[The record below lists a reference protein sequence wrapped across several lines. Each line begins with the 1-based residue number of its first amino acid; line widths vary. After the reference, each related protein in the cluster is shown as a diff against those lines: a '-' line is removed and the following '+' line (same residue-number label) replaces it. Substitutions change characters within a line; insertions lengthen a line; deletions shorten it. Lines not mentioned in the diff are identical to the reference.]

1 MSQFASKDKIVR
13 WDARGNPRRRPGL
26 HRGRG
31 DKHASAFTLIEVILA
46 VAIAA
51 GMLLVVLT
59 FYQQVAA
66 LRGRLIEKT
75 AGISAIRLL
84 MERLT
89 SELGAVRR
97 SDAYQLGLSG
107 GSDNLQLL
115 KLEFPRP
122 GAWTNPATAAP
133 FRWVSY
139 SLQSGAGLVRSESP
153 VWAGAVAVTTND
165 AAPASPPAAAPP
177 VLTND
182 LALAAATS
190 ALAVTSSRGGMSAA
204 PTRATGAPGG
214 PRGAKG
220 TGTARAAK
228 GPATASAASAGRI
241 ARADSSSQTMAS
253 PKDSTLPDDTSELM
267 VTTDT
272 TVTTNMAGRTNA
284 VAPSAARGGGLAIG
298 QAQFVRFRYWDGST
312 WLDGWDTP
320 DLPVGVEVSL
330 GLEPLPA
337 EMTADEY
344 PFELYR
350 RVIYLPNHGPVRSA
364 AASIQEGL

>member
-1 MSQFASKDKIVR
+1 MIPFAKEAAIMRRDEQGER
-13 WDARGNPRRRPGL
+13 TQARYS
-26 HRGRG
+26 
-31 DKHASAFTLIEVILA
+31 SAFTLIEVVLA

-75 AGISAIRLL
+75 AGVSAIRLL

-97 SDAYQLGLSG
+97 SDAFQLGLSG

-122 GAWTNPATAAP
+122 GAWTSPATAAP
-133 FRWVSY
+133 FRLVSY
-139 SLQSGAGLVRSESP
+139 SLQGGAGLVRSESP
-153 VWAGAVAVTTND
+153 LWASTITVATNES
-165 AAPASPPAAAPP
+165 APATSLFPA
-177 VLTND
+177 VTND
-182 LALAAATS
+182 LTLAATS
-190 ALAVTSSRGGMSAA
+190 ALLVTSSRGGMSATPA
-204 PTRATGAPGG
+204 R
-214 PRGAKG
+214 G
-220 TGTARAAK
+220 TGGASGSKSGNGASTARK
-228 GPATASAASAGRI
+228 TRGTAGASTPKAPSPAASAG
-241 ARADSSSQTMAS
+241 ASSSPTTRAS
-253 PKDSTLPDDTSELM
+253 SNAFPALDDTSEPIAI
-267 VTTDT
+267 TDT
-272 TVTTNMAGRTNA
+272 IGALDTTNRTNVV
-284 VAPSAARGGGLAIG
+284 VASAARGGLAIG

-312 WLDGWDTP
+312 WLDDWSTP
-320 DLPVGVEVSL
+320 DLPIGVEVSL

-350 RVIYLPNHGPVRSA
+350 RVIYLPNHGPMRSA
-364 AASIQEGL
+364 AASTEEGM